1 MIRYGSTGAILE
13 GCLDWENRAECLRQ
27 KSAFAI
33 QNMEVPMELM
43 SQPSIDKD
51 HSPHPYLP
59 EDPLTLVK
67 SGQYHTGVDLLLGFN
82 EDEGILISQFFLQ
95 APDLYNVLIDG
106 WDFLGPFALLQK
118 HHTEITDDD
127 IATATEILDYY
138 TNGGGLASLGP
149 DSFWNI
155 TNMFSDSFFTYANYL
170 FLEHHLQHSTA
181 NTFQYRFSYFVS
193 TVI

>member
-1 MIRYGSTGAILE
+1 
-13 GCLDWENRAECLRQ
+13 
-27 KSAFAI
+27 
-33 QNMEVPMELM
+33 M
-43 SQPSIDKD
+43 SQPSIDRE
-51 HSPHPYLP
+51 HSPNPYLP

-67 SGQYHTGVDLLLGFN
+67 SGQYNTEVDLLLGFN

-95 APDLYNVLIDG
+95 APDLYNVLKDA

-118 HHTEITDDD
+118 HHTDITEND
-127 IATATEILDYY
+127 IETATDILDYY
-138 TNGGGLASLGP
+138 TNGGGLETLGP

-170 FLEHHLQHSTA
+170 FLEHHLEHSTA

-193 TVI
+193 TTPE